1 MTLYTEMPQESKVW
15 VYASNRIL
23 TEQEQAEIKAA
34 GDSFTQSWTAHNNQL
49 RASFAILHNV
59 FMVLMVDEN
68 HNEVS
73 GCGIDKSVHFMQDLD
88 KTHQLDVFNRLRLE
102 LWQNESVIITNKQK
116 LSVMLQEGAV
126 NEQTPF
132 FNKTVTTKKQFDEQF
147 QIPLSES
154 WVFPSLIA
162 NPVK

>member
-1 MTLYTEMPQESKVW
+1 MTLYTEMPPESKVW
-15 VYASNRIL
+15 VYAANRIL
-23 TEQEQAEIKAA
+23 TDQELSAIKEA
-34 GDSFTQSWTAHNNQL
+34 GDTFTRSWTAHNQQL
-49 RASFAILHNV
+49 KASFTILHNV
-59 FMVLMVDEN
+59 FMIFMVDEN

-88 KTHQLDVFNRLRLE
+88 KTYQLDVFNRLRLE

-126 NEQTPF
+126 NEQTLF
-132 FNKTVTTKKQFDEQF
+132 FNKTLTTKKQFDEQF

-162 NPVK
+162 SAAK